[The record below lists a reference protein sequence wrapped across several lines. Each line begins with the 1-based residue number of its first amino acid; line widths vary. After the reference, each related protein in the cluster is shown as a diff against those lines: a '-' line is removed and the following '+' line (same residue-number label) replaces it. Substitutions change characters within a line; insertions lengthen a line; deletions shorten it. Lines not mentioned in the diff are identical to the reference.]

1 MSPVA
6 RINRNIVEC
15 KGQILSGS
23 CVSLYVLIETSWN
36 VKIHPQNENYLL
48 PPVLIETSWNVK
60 VFRMPR
66 RHDSV
71 SINRNIVE
79 CKVYK
84 RV

>member
-1 MSPVA
+1 MTPVT

-60 VFRMPR
+60 LEKPVR
-66 RHDSV
+66 DLAV
-71 SINRNIVE
+71 IGINRNIVE
-79 CKVYK
+79 CKG
-84 RV
+84 